1 MREVKRVQGGP
12 RHGRLQPLTADLLRT
27 TREGSNVQRA
37 VIEAAKAG
45 LTLGE
50 CVGVIRLGYGIDYDP
65 FKEID
70 MPDFVREIVE
80 G

>member
-1 MREVKRVQGGP
+1 M
-12 RHGRLQPLTADLLRT
+12 
-27 TREGSNVQRA
+27 QRA

-65 FKEID
+65 FKQID